1 MRMIRSFLFCVCL
14 LLAACSSEPEQPPI
28 VTIAKGKPALWQVT
42 SKDNKG
48 GTAWLFGTVHM
59 LPPDTD
65 WQGPVLDDAI
75 RASNDLVLEVTG
87 LDDMQAVSS
96 IFADMGIRH
105 GLPRLADRIDPVL
118 RAKLA
123 QTVDAASVP
132 PGVLDTMETWAA
144 ALTLSSSFGSDMG
157 LSKAAGVERI
167 LQLRYTADEKPIK
180 GLESVD
186 QQFGYFDTLPE
197 KEQRIML
204 AAIVDGAK
212 DNRAKFQKMLDAWMA
227 GDIDNVLT
235 GANEGLLASKLVRET
250 LLDGRNQKCAEAIAM
265 MVDDGKRP
273 FVAVGAGH
281 LVGKTGVHEL
291 LTAKGYIVKR
301 IQ

>member
-1 MRMIRSFLFCVCL
+1 MRMIRSFFLSICL
-14 LLAACSSEPEQPPI
+14 LLAACSSEPEPPI
-28 VTIAKGKPALWQVT
+28 TTSTQGKPALWQVT
-42 SKDNKG
+42 TKDGKS

-59 LPPDTD
+59 LPPGAD
-65 WQGPVLDDAI
+65 WQGQVLDGAI
-75 RASNDLVLEVTG
+75 RASDGLVLEVTG
-87 LDDMQAVSS
+87 LDDTQAVSS

-105 GLPRLADRIDPVL
+105 GLPRLADRIAPVL

-123 QTVDAASVP
+123 QTVDVASVP

-144 ALTLSSSFGSDMG
+144 ALTLSSSFGGELG
-157 LSKAAGVERI
+157 LSKAAGVERV
-167 LQLRYTADEKPIK
+167 LQLRFTADEKPIQ
-180 GLESVD
+180 GLESVE
-186 QQFGYFDTLPE
+186 QQFGYFDALPE
-197 KEQRIML
+197 KEQRMML
-204 AAIVDGAK
+204 AAIVDGAD
-212 DNRAKFQKMLDAWMA
+212 DNRAKFQKMLDAWMV
-227 GDIDNVLT
+227 GDTGNLLT
-235 GANEGLLASKLVRET
+235 GANEGLLASALVRET
-250 LLDGRNQKCAEAIAM
+250 LLDGRNQKWAEAIAM